1 MTPNP
6 PGNSPNRDPYDQP
19 RTRYLALGLLMTA
32 YVFNFIDRQILA
44 ILQEPIKAELS
55 LSDTQL
61 GLLTGF
67 AFAVFY
73 VVMGLPIARWADR
86 GNRRNII
93 SLAVGVW
100 SFFTAISGMVS
111 SYVQLLLVRIG
122 VGVGEAGCSPPSHSM
137 LSDIFS
143 RYERATAIGIYT
155 VGVNIGILLGF
166 LAGGWLNEFFGWRI
180 AFLAVGIPGVL
191 LAIIIRVF
199 LHEPRRGRTDE
210 PSATDAGA
218 SQADADQPSLMK
230 VFATLWQLH
239 TFRYMAVAAAFIA
252 FAGYGLLNWLPSFF
266 IRIHGLSTAT
276 VGTWFA
282 LILGVGGGLGTW
294 LVGYFSD
301 RLGRRDERWYL
312 WLTAISIA
320 VYLPLLIGIFLVSN
334 ATAGLLLYIIP
345 GVFLTTYL
353 PPIIAVTHNL
363 VPNRMRA
370 MSSAVVYLILN
381 LIGLGLGPVSIGFIS
396 DMLAPTMGNDGLR
409 YAMLTVIPTAAV
421 LGIVF
426 LMLAASTI
434 RRETAAHAANLNNKP
449 A

>member
-1 MTPNP
+1 MASKPNTVGP
-6 PGNSPNRDPYDQP
+6 TADPYDRP
-19 RTRYLALGLLMTA
+19 RNRYLALSLLMTA

-44 ILQEPIKAELS
+44 ILQEPIKAELA

-93 SLAVGVW
+93 ALAVGIW
-100 SFFTAISGMVS
+100 SFFTAISGMVT

-143 RYERATAIGIYT
+143 RFERATAIGIYT

-166 LAGGWLNEFFGWRI
+166 LAGGWLNEFFGWRV
-180 AFLAVGIPGVL
+180 AFLAVGIPGVI
-191 LAIIIRVF
+191 LAIAIRLY

-210 PSATDAGA
+210 PVLAALPESEE
-218 SQADADQPSLMK
+218 QPSMK
-230 VFATLWQLH
+230 AVFTTLWRLH

-282 LILGVGGGLGTW
+282 LILGIGGGLGTW

-320 VYLPLLIGIFLVSN
+320 VYLPLLIGIFLVQN
-334 ATAGLLLYIIP
+334 ATLGLLLYIVP

-396 DMLAPTMGNDGLR
+396 DMLAPTLGNDGLR
-409 YAMLTVIPTAAV
+409 YAMLTVIPAAAV

-426 LMLAASTI
+426 LMLAARTI
-434 RRETAAHAANLNNKP
+434 RRENAAAR
-449 A
+449 

>member
-1 MTPNP
+1 MQTSTSAPTT
-6 PGNSPNRDPYDQP
+6 DPYNSA
-19 RTRYLALGLLMTA
+19 RHRNFALGMLMTA
-32 YVFNFIDRQILA
+32 YVFNFVDRQILA
-44 ILQEPIKAELS
+44 ILQEPIKQELL

-73 VVMGLPIARWADR
+73 VVMGLPIARWADG

-93 SLAVGVW
+93 ALAVGVW
-100 SFFTAISGMVS
+100 SLFTALSGMVGS
-111 SYVQLLLVRIG
+111 FVQLLLVRIG

-137 LSDIFS
+137 ISDIFS

-166 LAGGWLNEFFGWRI
+166 LAGGWLNEFFGWRV
-180 AFLAVGIPGVL
+180 AFFAVGIPGVI
-191 LAIIIRVF
+191 LAICIKLFVT
-199 LHEPRRGRTDE
+199 EPKRGRSE
-210 PSATDAGA
+210 PEVALAEAGEPA
-218 SQADADQPSLMK
+218 PSLGT
-230 VFATLWQLH
+230 VFSMLWQLR
-239 TFRYMAVAAAFIA
+239 TFRYMAFAAAFIA

-301 RLGRRDERWYL
+301 RLGRKDERWYL

-320 VYLPLLIGIFLVSN
+320 VYLPLLIAIFLVKDP
-334 ATAGLLLYIIP
+334 TLGLLLYIIP

-370 MSSAVVYLILN
+370 LSSAIIYLILN

-396 DMLAPTMGNDGLR
+396 DMLAPSMGNDGLR
-409 YAMLTVIPTAAV
+409 YAMLIVIPAAAI

-426 LMLAASTI
+426 LLLAARSI
-434 RRETAAHAANLNNKP
+434 RGDIAGHKTVPQAVS
-449 A
+449 